1 MQDKKET
8 RPTLAGAGQARP
20 IGAIAWQATRSD
32 CDSITDTEATQA
44 VRVSDFLLRGRANA
58 MPMRHLRDLLHI
70 PPRKVRLMI
79 RRERL
84 EGVPILESSHPL
96 DGGYFLPGDEA
107 EQARCIQEM
116 RRRAAEIIE
125 TADAIEGGRQHG

>member
-1 MQDKKET
+1 MS
-8 RPTLAGAGQARP
+8 LSIGQAFHV
-20 IGAIAWQATRSD
+20 A
-32 CDSITDTEATQA
+32 
-44 VRVSDFLLRGRANA
+44 DFLSHGAENA
-58 MPMRHLRDLLHI
+58 VPMRHLCDLLHI

-84 EGVPILESSHPL
+84 DGVPILESSHPL

-107 EQARCIQEM
+107 EQARCVQEM

-125 TADAIEGGRQHG
+125 TADAIEGGGSTVE

>member
-1 MQDKKET
+1 MQQGTKEAH
-8 RPTLAGAGQARP
+8 PTAATVERAKTGAETGQATTSKNNSTTS
-20 IGAIAWQATRSD
+20 GAPGQK
-32 CDSITDTEATQA
+32 
-44 VRVSDFLLRGRANA
+44 VSDYLLHGKENA
-58 MPMRHLRDLLHI
+58 VPMRHLRDLLHI
-70 PPRKVRLMI
+70 PSRKVRLMI

-107 EQARCIQEM
+107 EQARCVQEM

-125 TADAIEGGRQHG
+125 TADAIEGGDSTVE

>member
-1 MQDKKET
+1 MSAEKKT
-8 RPTLAGAGQARP
+8 HPTAATVERAKMGAGLDVSTTSTNNSTTS
-20 IGAIAWQATRSD
+20 GAPGQK
-32 CDSITDTEATQA
+32 
-44 VRVSDFLLRGRANA
+44 VSDYLLHGKENA
-58 MPMRHLRDLLHI
+58 VPMRYLRDLLHI

-107 EQARCIQEM
+107 EKVRCVQGM
-116 RRRAAEIIE
+116 RRRAAEIVE
-125 TADAIEGGRQHG
+125 TADAIEGGGSTLE